1 MLKLLGHLAV
11 PKGLIARRKRM
22 PPGKFR
28 PRDWE
33 HLRRCIQLHRAGAER
48 NHRMTK
54 RQVARLESPQVTK
67 HLSFRVMGIENR
79 MSKKLRSADCE
90 LGDLE
95 HAFVEIVV
103 SEIAHMGPAKERH

>member
-22 PPGKFR
+22 QPGEFR

-79 MSKKLRSADCE
+79 MSKKLRSAFCE
-90 LGDLE
+90 LGDRE
-95 HAFVEIVV
+95 HPFVEFVPSESPLV
-103 SEIAHMGPAKERH
+103 SPAKE